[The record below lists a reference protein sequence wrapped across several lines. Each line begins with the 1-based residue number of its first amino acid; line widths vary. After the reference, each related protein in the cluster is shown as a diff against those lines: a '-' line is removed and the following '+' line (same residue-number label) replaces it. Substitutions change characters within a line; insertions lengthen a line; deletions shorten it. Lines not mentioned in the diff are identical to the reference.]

1 MEDIKYLKEDFIETD
16 KIYSVFDKHY
26 GVSENTGLYVL
37 RKNSKFKD
45 VVGFDRHNYIL
56 EVILVDGVLQFNNST
71 TYGQLVNGKLEGWC
85 FDREGTTIDGYESS
99 GYYKER

>member
-1 MEDIKYLKEDFIETD
+1 MAEIKYLKEDFIETD
-16 KIYSVFDKHY
+16 KIYSVLDTHY
-26 GVSENTGLYVL
+26 GIPENTGLYVL
-37 RKNSKFKD
+37 RKNGKFKD
-45 VVGFDRHNYIL
+45 VVGFDKHNYIL

>member
-16 KIYSVFDKHY
+16 KIYSVLDKHY
-26 GVSENTGLYVL
+26 GVSEITGLYVL
-37 RKNSKFKD
+37 RKNDKFKD
-45 VVGFDRHNYIL
+45 VVGFDRHNYII

-71 TYGQLVNGKLEGWC
+71 TYGQLVKGKLVGWC
-85 FDREGTTIDGYESS
+85 FDREGATIDGYKSS